1 MRLRRC
7 RHLLIEPVE
16 THELDLADLLHGG
29 RGLETTRGWRALAPH
44 LAEPV
49 PVLAAYLPVLGAVDA
64 HAWLPRA
71 ALLEAH
77 GAESID
83 ALLAAGLIHSDAESD
98 PMRVRDEQVRAQH
111 WWTPAAVA
119 WWAGMWRGVDSAAD
133 PSTQGNTQELVNR
146 YGPPPPEV
154 LARAPVAQRQSLP
167 KVVSATFD
175 STLRARHT
183 GRNFDPDRAV
193 SYSDMAALLGQVFG
207 ARTAL
212 ELAPTAI
219 ALKKSSPSGGG
230 LHPVQAFVLARRV
243 EDVRPGLYHYHP
255 LDHALEP
262 LAEHDDAALRDL
274 ALRAMAGQ
282 TWFAAAPLLVL
293 MVARFGRNFWKYR
306 NHAKAWRVVLL
317 DAGHLSQTWQL
328 LATERGL
335 GTFVTAAINEH
346 DLAQAFGFDPM
357 SEGPLLVVGAGHAM
371 PGEQF
376 EFNPG

>member
-1 MRLRRC
+1 M
-7 RHLLIEPVE
+7 
-16 THELDLADLLHGG
+16 
-29 RGLETTRGWRALAPH
+29 
-44 LAEPV
+44 
-49 PVLAAYLPVLGAVDA
+49 AA
-64 HAWLPRA
+64 
-71 ALLEAH
+71 
-77 GAESID
+77 
-83 ALLAAGLIHSDAESD
+83 
-98 PMRVRDEQVRAQH
+98 
-111 WWTPAAVA
+111 
-119 WWAGMWRGVDSAAD
+119 
-133 PSTQGNTQELVNR
+133 
-146 YGPPPPEV
+146 
-154 LARAPVAQRQSLP
+154 
-167 KVVSATFD
+167 ATFD

-183 GRNFDPDRAV
+183 ARNFDPDHGV
-193 SYSDMAALLGQVFG
+193 SYADMAALLGQVFG

-243 EDVRPGLYHYHP
+243 DGVQPGLYHYHP

-262 LAEHDDAALRDL
+262 LAEHDDAALREL

-357 SEGPLLVVGAGHAM
+357 REGPLLVVGAGHAV
-371 PGEQF
+371 PGEHF